1 MDITVSGTL
10 NIFADVTTINQI
22 AGLIGGGMDC
32 ENMKFV
38 VTGKLKYYENREELV
53 EEIEDMGGSVTG
65 SVSKNTDYLIC
76 NDKDSTS
83 SKMRKAQELHIPVI
97 SEQEFI
103 YLFGEPVSYG
113 FEEEDDAE
121 YNFEEIRGD
130 APDDIIIDIDKGLIS
145 IPFDQ
150 TYELWQTNDDEQD
163 ITAFVLFLTD
173 KYPGITMLTFEGT
186 IDSWSSGEQSKFS
199 CKYDGKRITFE
210 EGKIF

>member
-38 VTGKLKYYENREELV
+38 VTGKLKYYENRGELV

-83 SKMRKAQELHIPVI
+83 SKMKKAQELHPLPLPALHDSFKFPNTLILR
-97 SEQEFI
+97 QQQ
-103 YLFGEPVSYG
+103 YL
-113 FEEEDDAE
+113 
-121 YNFEEIRGD
+121 
-130 APDDIIIDIDKGLIS
+130 
-145 IPFDQ
+145 
-150 TYELWQTNDDEQD
+150 
-163 ITAFVLFLTD
+163 
-173 KYPGITMLTFEGT
+173 
-186 IDSWSSGEQSKFS
+186 
-199 CKYDGKRITFE
+199 
-210 EGKIF
+210 

>member
-83 SKMRKAQELHIPVI
+83 SKMRKAQELHVPVI
-97 SEQEFI
+97 SEREFI
-103 YLFGEPVSYG
+103 YLFGEPVL
-113 FEEEDDAE
+113 FDFDEEDDSEE
-121 YNFEEIRGD
+121 YNYAEIRGEV
-130 APDDIIIDIDKGLIS
+130 ADDFTIDKEKGQITL
-145 IPFDQ
+145 PFDQ
-150 TYELWQTNDDEQD
+150 SYELLRTLDSEKD
-163 ITAFVLFLTD
+163 IVDFVTFLIG
-173 KYPGITMLTFEGT
+173 KYSGITRAKFEGT
-186 IDSWSSGEQSKFS
+186 IDSWSSGEHSKFV
-199 CKYDGKRITFE
+199 CEYDGQETTIKSY
-210 EGKIF
+210 